1 MANDIYT
8 IGQRILDKVLS
19 ARFLIVLF
27 MYATLCY
34 AVVQSFK
41 IVGMDSADKD
51 LMAFRKEIFLYV
63 MGVFSG
69 LIGGIGT
76 TYFSRTDRAQ
86 KQDPT
91 PPTK

>member
-1 MANDIYT
+1 MEGKKYEIWE
-8 IGQRILDKVLS
+8 RIIDKTLS
-19 ARFLIVLF
+19 ARFLIVLC

-34 AVVQSFK
+34 AVVQSFH
-41 IVGMDSADKD
+41 IIGMDCVDKD

-76 TYFSRTDRAQ
+76 SYFVRSDRKKETDTNG
-86 KQDPT
+86 K
-91 PPTK
+91 